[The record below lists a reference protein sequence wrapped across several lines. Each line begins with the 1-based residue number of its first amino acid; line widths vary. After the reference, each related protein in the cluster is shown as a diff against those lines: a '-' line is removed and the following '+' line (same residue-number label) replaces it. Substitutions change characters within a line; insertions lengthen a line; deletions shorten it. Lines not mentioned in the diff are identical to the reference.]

1 MRSRSSIEIRRC
13 RPLLGTF
20 AEMAVRGH
28 NERLLAR
35 GIEAGFDAIVRV
47 NRLMSFHDPLSDV
60 SRMNRDAFP
69 KGVSV
74 HPWTWQVMRAAKRL
88 VEESHGTFDIT
99 VAPLLTKWNYL
110 PDRCYQFSPIASS
123 RDIFLRRNYKVF
135 FCRDLIVDLEES
147 PKALPSIVPLRL

>member
-20 AEMAVRGH
+20 VEITARGH
-28 NERLLAR
+28 DERLLTT
-35 GIEAGFDAIVRV
+35 GIEAGFDAIARV

-74 HPWTWQVMRAAKRL
+74 HPWTWQVMTAAKRFA
-88 VEESHGTFDIT
+88 EESQGTFDIT

-110 PDRCYQFSPIASS
+110 PDRYYQFSPTATS
-123 RDIFLRRNYKVF
+123 RDIFLRRNYEVF
-135 FCRDLIVDLEES
+135 FCRDLIVDLGGIA
-147 PKALPSIVPLRL
+147 K